1 MALQFWE
8 SGLSDHF
15 DTEDSRTDI
24 TDLYVFPSP
33 QGGDRSVLILD
44 INPDASALEVSF
56 DPAASYELK
65 IDTDGD
71 LEAEVAFHILFAS
84 SAHGGAT
91 ATVYRASDAAA
102 RETGAIGEAVIADAP
117 VSMEGSAG
125 FAASSGYRFFAGLRS
140 DPHFKDAKGLHND
153 FQFTGDDPIAQRN
166 VFGIVLEVPNA
177 ALGAAPI
184 RLWARAMT
192 PVHGKVT
199 QVDQAGRPGINNT
212 FNGPEA
218 DRLAFNE
225 TPPADQ
231 RARFGDKFVAFLQS
245 LGYPEAEASELAL
258 GFLPDMLEYDPSA
271 PPGYPNGRRLT
282 DDTADLIVALLTRG
296 RVTSDLAGPH
306 TDLLD
311 EFPYLGPPHRAT
323 NP

>member
-1 MALQFWE
+1 M
-8 SGLSDHF
+8 SDHF

-56 DPAASYELK
+56 DPAASYEFK

-71 LEAEVAFHILFAS
+71 FEANVAFHILFAF
-84 SAHGGAT
+84 SADGDAT

-102 RETGAIGEAVIADAP
+102 RATGAIGEAVIAGAP
-117 VSMEGSAG
+117 VSTDGSSDVV
-125 FAASSGYRFFAGLRS
+125 ASNGYRFFAGLRS
-140 DPHFKDAKGLHND
+140 DPHFKDVKGFQNN
-153 FQFTGDDPIAQRN
+153 FQFTGDDPVSRRN
-166 VFGIVLEVPNA
+166 VFGIVLEVPSS
-177 ALGAAPI
+177 ALGPSPI
-184 RLWARAMT
+184 RLWARTMA

-199 QVDQAGRPGINNT
+199 QVDSAGRPGINNA
-212 FNGPEA
+212 FNGPES

-225 TPPADQ
+225 TPPVDQ

-245 LGYPEAEASELAL
+245 LGYLDGEAHELAL
-258 GFLPDMLEYDPSA
+258 GFLPDMLEYDLSVS
-271 PPGYPNGRRLT
+271 PGYPNGRRLT
-282 DDTADLIVALLTRG
+282 DDTADLLAALLTRG
-296 RVTSDLAGPH
+296 RITSDGVGPH
-306 TDLLD
+306 TDLLH
-311 EFPYLGPPHRAT
+311 EFPYLGPPHRTA